1 MYDPQAEDM
10 FLTYATYMLLDPTKK
25 SSDYTEP
32 LFADA
37 LPNAKFNDSYS
48 NIDTSWRNTSVMTPL
63 FVHTQQSQPQVEQAP
78 FVIYNIYPRIGH
90 LFFTLNLN

>member
-1 MYDPQAEDM
+1 MYDPQAEDT

-32 LFADA
+32 IFADA
-37 LPNAKFNDSYS
+37 LPNAKFSESYS

-63 FVHTQQSQPQVEQAP
+63 FVHTQQSQSQVKIAIHP
-78 FVIYNIYPRIGH
+78 AKLTYHV
-90 LFFTLNLN
+90 

>member
-1 MYDPQAEDM
+1 MYDPQAEDT

-32 LFADA
+32 IFADS

-63 FVHTQQSQPQVEQAP
+63 FVHTQQSQSQVKKIRLP
-78 FVIYNIYPRIGH
+78 FTQHNMLQLRR
-90 LFFTLNLN
+90 TLN